1 MIKKRYFVILL
12 SAVIISLT
20 ASCSSN
26 KAEVQAVETDVSLE
40 EAAVGNTM
48 VHNYRMELSGQEEAK
63 ASGLIPRI
71 CLFEDQSFTFS
82 FDVLSSYYA
91 VGTYEMTDEK
101 LILKT
106 NDKERTYVFHITDE
120 GITFIESESYDVRL
134 TDEDFGVAIRDG
146 SLFIEE

>member
-1 MIKKRYFVILL
+1 
-12 SAVIISLT
+12 
-20 ASCSSN
+20 
-26 KAEVQAVETDVSLE
+26 
-40 EAAVGNTM
+40 
-48 VHNYRMELSGQEEAK
+48 
-63 ASGLIPRI
+63 
-71 CLFEDQSFTFS
+71 
-82 FDVLSSYYA
+82 
-91 VGTYEMTDEK
+91 MTDEK